1 MKKLNK
7 KKIIIL
13 VSIVALVILTIIGI
27 IVFIKSRKPKPENEL
42 KKYFSYIEEQKYEE
56 MYNTIS
62 TKSKQEI
69 SKEDF
74 IKRNKNIYEGI
85 EATNISIDILETTK
99 KEDKTVIKYNLNM
112 YTLAGK
118 VSFENTATIVQEEK
132 EYKLNWLSKD
142 IFPKLTSDDKVKA
155 KSVTSKRGKILDR
168 NGIMLAGEGIASSVG
183 IVPGKMSENKEQ
195 DISKISELLGIP
207 QENIKKQIN
216 ASYVKE
222 DTFVPIKT
230 VTKDATELKENL
242 LKIKGIKIIDT
253 KTRIYPYGQKTSHL
267 LGYVQQISA
276 EELKELEQEGY
287 SSNSIIGKS
296 GIEKQYEDKLRG
308 IDGTEIIIVDNK
320 GNTKQTI
327 AQTELKDGE
336 DVKLTIDVKLQAKI
350 YDQFSKDKSTHV
362 AMNYKTGEILALVST
377 PTFNSN
383 DFTLGMST
391 NTWNALKED
400 EQKPLYNR
408 FLATYAPGS
417 SFKPVIG
424 AIGIDT
430 NSLNPEE
437 NFGRSGTS
445 WQKDTSWGPYKVT
458 TLKEY
463 GDTVNLRTALIN
475 SDNIYFAKVALKI
488 GAQNLADN
496 LLKIG
501 FDESLPIRITTSK
514 STFGQSSKIEKETE
528 LADTG
533 YGQGKVLVNPIHM
546 ASIYTAFLN
555 NGNML
560 LPNIEYKENAEAQI
574 WKNNAFKESTS
585 NEIKSD
591 LIQIVEDE
599 NGTAHSVKISGK
611 TIGGKTGT
619 AEIKDSKE
627 DENGTELGWFNSFCE
642 DKNLLIISMVEDV
655 KDRGGSHYLLP
666 KIKAIYQ

>member
-308 IDGTEIIIVDNK
+308 IDGIEIIIVDNK

-514 STFGQSSKIEKETE
+514 STFGQSNKIEKETE

>member
-1 MKKLNK
+1 MKQLNK
-7 KKIIIL
+7 KKVAIL
-13 VSIVALVILTIIGI
+13 VSVVALVILTIIGI
-27 IVFIKSRKPKPENEL
+27 IIFVKSKTPKPEDHL

-56 MYNTIS
+56 MYNSIS
-62 TKSKQEI
+62 EKSKQEI

-85 EATNISIDILETTK
+85 EATNISIEIKETTK
-99 KEDKTVIKYNLNM
+99 KEDKTTIKYNLSM

-118 VSFENTATIVQEEK
+118 VSFENTATIIQEEK

-168 NGIMLAGEGIASSVG
+168 NGVMLAGEGIASSVG
-183 IVPGKMSENKEQ
+183 IVPGKMSQTKEQ
-195 DISKISELLGIP
+195 DIGKISELLGIP
-207 QENIKKQIN
+207 AENIKKQIN

-230 VTKDATELKENL
+230 VTKDASELKESL
-242 LKIKGIKIIDT
+242 LQIKGIKIIDT
-253 KTRIYPYGQKTSHL
+253 KERIYPYGIKTAHL
-267 LGYVQQISA
+267 LGYTQQISA
-276 EELKELEQEGY
+276 EELKQLEQEGY

-327 AQTELKDGE
+327 AQTDLKDGE
-336 DVKLTIDVKLQAKI
+336 DVKLTIDVKLQGKI
-350 YDQFSKDKSTHV
+350 YDQFSKDKSAHV

-391 NTWNALKED
+391 NTWNTLKED
-400 EQKPLYNR
+400 EKKPLYNR

-417 SFKPVIG
+417 SFKPIIG

-430 NSLNPEE
+430 NNLNPEE

-445 WQKDTSWGPYKVT
+445 WQKDTSWGEYKIT

-463 GDTVNLRTALIN
+463 GDNVNLKTALIN

-488 GAQNLADN
+488 GSETLANN

-501 FDESLPIRITTSK
+501 FNENLPTRLTASK
-514 STFGQSSKIEKETE
+514 STFGKDNKIEKETE

-560 LPNIEYKENAEAQI
+560 LPNIEYNQSSEAQI
-574 WKNNAFKESTS
+574 WKQEAFTQNTANIIKE
-585 NEIKSD
+585 D
-591 LIQIVEDE
+591 LIQIVENE
-599 NGTAHSVKISGK
+599 EGTAHSVKTSGK

-627 DENGTELGWFNSFCE
+627 DENGTEIGWFNSFCE

-666 KIKAIYQ
+666 KIKEIYK

>member
-1 MKKLNK
+1 MLN
-7 KKIIIL
+7 L
-13 VSIVALVILTIIGI
+13 
-27 IVFIKSRKPKPENEL
+27 
-42 KKYFSYIEEQKYEE
+42 QKY
-56 MYNTIS
+56 
-62 TKSKQEI
+62 
-69 SKEDF
+69 
-74 IKRNKNIYEGI
+74 
-85 EATNISIDILETTK
+85 L
-99 KEDKTVIKYNLNM
+99 
-112 YTLAGK
+112 
-118 VSFENTATIVQEEK
+118 
-132 EYKLNWLSKD
+132 
-142 IFPKLTSDDKVKA
+142 
-155 KSVTSKRGKILDR
+155 
-168 NGIMLAGEGIASSVG
+168 
-183 IVPGKMSENKEQ
+183 
-195 DISKISELLGIP
+195 
-207 QENIKKQIN
+207 
-216 ASYVKE
+216 KE

-514 STFGQSSKIEKETE
+514 STFGQSNKIEKETE

>member
-514 STFGQSSKIEKETE
+514 STFGQSNKIEKETE